1 MASTL
6 PQVTPE
12 LYPQLL
18 NEKAQGLAQRFQ
30 AFNPPELEVFAS
42 PPSHYRMRTEFRVW
56 HEGDDLFYIMFE
68 VGEDPKKDRRQVR
81 MDEYPVASEAINEL
95 MPRLLDAIWDKP
107 VLRRKL
113 FQVEFL
119 HSLSGEMLVSMIY
132 HRKLDEEWE
141 VAARQLQEELG
152 VMLIGR
158 ARKQKIVLERDYVL
172 EELQVGERKLTYKQ
186 VEGSFTQPNARVCEQ
201 MLAWARDVSKPVGA
215 QSLRDQELRDQQQR
229 DLVELYCGN
238 GNFTLAL
245 AENFRRVLGTEISRT
260 SVAAGQ
266 YNIEANGIENVR
278 IERMSAEDFSA
289 GLTDPESKAA
299 RKFALAEYDFSTVLV
314 DPPRA
319 GLDATTLEQVSQYER
334 IIYISCNPETL
345 AENLETLSKTHKIER
360 FAFFDQFPYTDH
372 AEAGVYLVRK

>member
-6 PQVTPE
+6 PQVTPD

-18 NEKAQGLAQRFQ
+18 DAKAQRLRERFQ

-56 HEGDDLFYIMFE
+56 HEGEDIFYIMFE

-81 MDEYPVASEAINEL
+81 MDDYPVASEAINEL
-95 MPRLLDAIWDKP
+95 MPRLLDAIRDRP
-107 VLRRKL
+107 LLRRKL

-119 HSLSGEMLVSMIY
+119 NSLSGEMLVSMIY

-172 EELQVGERKLTYKQ
+172 EKLQAGKRTLTYKQ

-201 MLAWARDVSKPVGA
+201 MLAWAIDVSAPVGA
-215 QSLRDQELRDQQQR
+215 QSLRDQQHDKR

-245 AENFRRVLGTEISRT
+245 ADNFRKLLGTEISRT

-289 GLTDPESKAA
+289 GLQDPKSKAA
-299 RKFALAEYDFSTVLV
+299 VKFNLAEYDFSTVLV

-319 GLDATTLEQVSQYER
+319 GLDATTLEQVSRYER

-345 AENLETLSKTHKIER
+345 AENLETLSKTHTIER

-372 AEAGVYLVRK
+372 AEGGVYLVKK

>member
-1 MASTL
+1 MASSL
-6 PQVTPE
+6 PRVTPE

-18 NEKAQGLAQRFQ
+18 QEKADLLRQQFAAFQ
-30 AFNPPELEVFAS
+30 PPELEVFES
-42 PPSHYRMRTEFRVW
+42 PASHYRMRTEFRVW

-68 VGEDPKKDRRQVR
+68 VAEDPKKDRRQVR
-81 MDEYPVASEAINEL
+81 MDEFPVASRAINDL
-95 MPRLLDAIWDKP
+95 MPRLLDAIRDQP
-107 VLRRKL
+107 LLRRKL

-119 HSLSGEMLVSMIY
+119 HSLAGEMLVTLIY
-132 HRKLDEEWE
+132 HRKLEEEWE
-141 VAARQLQEELG
+141 AAARQLQVELG

-158 ARKQKIVLERDYVL
+158 ARKQKIVLKRDYVL

-186 VEGSFTQPNARVCEQ
+186 VEGSFTQPNACVCEK
-201 MLAWARDVSKPVGA
+201 MLAWARDVSRPQAEEEK
-215 QSLRDQELRDQQQR
+215 R

-266 YNIEANGIENVR
+266 YNIEANGINNVR

-289 GLTDPESKAA
+289 GLTDPESKPA
-299 RKFALAEYDFSTVLV
+299 RKFALADYDFSTVLV

-319 GLDATTLEQVSQYER
+319 GLDATTLEQVSRYER
-334 IIYISCNPETL
+334 IIYISCNPDTL
-345 AENLETLSKTHKIER
+345 ADNLETLSKTHRIER
-360 FAFFDQFPYTDH
+360 FAFFDQFPYTH
-372 AEAGVYLVRK
+372 HREAGVYLVKM

>member
-18 NEKAQGLAQRFQ
+18 DAKAQRLKALFQ

-56 HEGDDLFYIMFE
+56 HEGEDLFYIMFE

-81 MDEYPVASEAINEL
+81 MDNYPVASEAINDL
-95 MPRLLDAIWDKP
+95 MPKLLDAIRDRP
-107 VLRRKL
+107 LLRRKL

-119 HSLSGEMLVSMIY
+119 GSLSGEMLISMIY

-141 VAARQLQEELG
+141 VAARQLQDELG

-172 EELQVGERKLTYKQ
+172 EKLQVGERQLTYKQ

-201 MLAWARDVSKPVGA
+201 MLAWARDVSAPLEAPVGA
-215 QSLRDQELRDQQQR
+215 QSLRDQHLR

-245 AENFRRVLGTEISRT
+245 AENFRKLLGTEISRT

-266 YNIEANGIENVR
+266 YNIEANGIDNVR

-289 GLTDPESKAA
+289 GLQDPESKAA
-299 RKFALAEYDFSTVLV
+299 VKFNLAEYDFSTVLV

-319 GLDATTLEQVSQYER
+319 GLDAATLEQVSRYER

-345 AENLETLSKTHKIER
+345 AENLETLSKTHSIQR

-372 AEAGVYLVRK
+372 AEAGVYLVKR

>member
-6 PQVTPE
+6 PQVTPD

-18 NEKAQGLAQRFQ
+18 DAKAQRLRERFQ

-56 HEGDDLFYIMFE
+56 HEGEDIFYIMFE

-81 MDEYPVASEAINEL
+81 MDDYPVASEAINEL
-95 MPRLLDAIWDKP
+95 MPRLLDAIRDRP
-107 VLRRKL
+107 LLRRKL

-119 HSLSGEMLVSMIY
+119 NSLSGEMLVSMIY

-172 EELQVGERKLTYKQ
+172 EKLQAGKRKLTYKQ

-201 MLAWARDVSKPVGA
+201 MLAWAIDVSAPVGA
-215 QSLRDQELRDQQQR
+215 QSLRDQLGDQQR

-245 AENFRRVLGTEISRT
+245 ADNFRKLLGTEISRT

-289 GLTDPESKAA
+289 GLQDPESKAA
-299 RKFALAEYDFSTVLV
+299 VKFNLAEYDFSTVLV

-319 GLDATTLEQVSQYER
+319 GLDATTLEQVSRYER

-345 AENLETLSKTHKIER
+345 AENLETLSKTHTIER

-372 AEAGVYLVRK
+372 TEGGVYLVKK

>member
-18 NEKAQGLAQRFQ
+18 KSKAQQLQERFQ
-30 AFNPPELEVFAS
+30 AFNPPKLEVFAS

-81 MDEYPVASEAINEL
+81 MDNYPVASEAINQL
-95 MPRLLDAIWDKP
+95 MPKLLDAIRDRP
-107 VLRRKL
+107 VLRHKL

-119 HSLSGEMLVSMIY
+119 NCLAGEMLVSMIY
-132 HRKLDEEWE
+132 HRKLDEDWE
-141 VAARQLQEELG
+141 IAARQLQDELG

-172 EELQVGERKLTYKQ
+172 EKLQAGDRQLIYKQ

-201 MLAWARDVSKPVGA
+201 MLAWAKDVSTPKATP
-215 QSLRDQELRDQQQR
+215 LHDQQR

-245 AENFRRVLGTEISRT
+245 TDNFRKLLGTEISRT

-266 YNIEANGIENVR
+266 YNIQANAIENVR

-289 GLTDPESKAA
+289 GLQDPASKAA
-299 RKFALAEYDFSTVLV
+299 VKFNLADYDFSTVLV

-319 GLDATTLEQVSQYER
+319 GLDATTLEQVSRFER

-345 AENLETLSKTHKIER
+345 AANLETLSKTHSIER

-372 AEAGVYLVRK
+372 AEAGVYLVNKAARD

>member
-1 MASTL
+1 MASSL

-12 LYPQLL
+12 HYPQLL
-18 NEKAQGLAQRFQ
+18 DAKAQRLRQRFS

-56 HEGDDLFYIMFE
+56 HEGEDLFYIMFE

-81 MDEYPVASEAINEL
+81 MDAYPVASQAINQL
-95 MPRLLDAIWDKP
+95 MPRLVDAIRDQP
-107 VLRRKL
+107 LLRRKL

-119 HSLSGEMLVSMIY
+119 GSLSGEMLVTLIY
-132 HRKLDEEWE
+132 HRKLDDDWE
-141 VAARQLQEELG
+141 AAARQLQEHLG

-172 EELQVGERKLTYKQ
+172 EQLQVGEQQLTYKQ
-186 VEGSFTQPNARVCEQ
+186 VEGSFTQPNGRVCEQ
-201 MLAWARDVSKPVGA
+201 MLAWAREVSQPLPDEPK
-215 QSLRDQELRDQQQR
+215 R

-245 AENFRRVLGTEISRT
+245 ADNFRQLLGTEISRT

-266 YNIEANGIENVR
+266 YNIRANQISNAR

-289 GLTDPESKAA
+289 GLIDPESKAA
-299 RKFALAEYDFSTVLV
+299 VKFNLAEYDFSTVLV

-319 GLDATTLEQVSQYER
+319 GLDATTLEQVSQFER

-345 AENLETLSKTHKIER
+345 AENLTSLCTTHRIER

-372 AEAGVYLVRK
+372 AEAGVYLVKN